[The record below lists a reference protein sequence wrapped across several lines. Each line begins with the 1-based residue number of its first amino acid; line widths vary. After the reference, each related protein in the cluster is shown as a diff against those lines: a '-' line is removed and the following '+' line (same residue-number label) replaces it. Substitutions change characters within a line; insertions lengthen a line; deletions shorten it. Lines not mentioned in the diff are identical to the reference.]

1 MKNDKIELSE
11 SDVKAILHEDYMDYR
26 AHVAENIFC
35 AYCSRDHES
44 VGIKDYTITLNA
56 DNDIQLKGKCTLC
69 NRDVGCYLEYGEV
82 PLLFQRAKE
91 LRKANRSR
99 DNMKV
104 VKND

>member
-1 MKNDKIELSE
+1 MKNDKLELSE
-11 SDVKAILHEDYMDYR
+11 SDVKAILQEDYRDYQTY
-26 AHVAENIFC
+26 VTEYIFC
-35 AYCSRDHES
+35 GHCSRDHAS

-56 DNDIQLKGKCTLC
+56 DNDIHLKGKCTLY
-69 NRDVGCYLEYGEV
+69 NGDVGCYLEYGEV
-82 PLLFQRAKE
+82 PLLFKRAEE